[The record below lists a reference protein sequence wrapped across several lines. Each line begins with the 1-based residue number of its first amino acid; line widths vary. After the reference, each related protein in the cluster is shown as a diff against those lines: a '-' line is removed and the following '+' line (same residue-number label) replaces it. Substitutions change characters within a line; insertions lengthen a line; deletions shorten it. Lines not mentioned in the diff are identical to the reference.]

1 MPIASDLPV
10 PATVGPYRLFE
21 RIAVGGMAEV
31 YRAGAPTTAGG
42 ERLVVVKRM
51 LPRLAS
57 DPVAR
62 AMFAEEARLG
72 SHIRHDNVVRVVDF
86 GEDSENN
93 PYLALELVHGVDL
106 WRLMR
111 WLTREGKSL
120 SVSQAVFI
128 AREMLTGLHA
138 VHEASDEQGN
148 RLGVVH
154 RDVSPSNVLLS
165 VHGDVKLGD
174 LGIARS
180 RMREKFPTA
189 TLGDRAKGKLG
200 YLAPEQVRG
209 SESDRR
215 ADIFSAGVVLAEML
229 MGRPLFAGGS
239 ELAVLLAI
247 RDSKIHPFVEFAASL
262 PSGLGEIVV
271 ESLAQKVARRPATAE
286 MLSARLVPYQKEES
300 TALRLSIAE
309 LVKAASESTPTRLP
323 MQLTPT
329 RTVTD
334 PRQLLGVI
342 DDKTPLNEEPRTVVS
357 TEAGTPTG
365 GPWYE
370 VRTSAG
376 KRLGPWSYAQMVQ
389 AVSTGQ
395 LAPLDRICIDS
406 GPTQALGDL
415 PELARH
421 LPSSTITTNSI
432 ATDEGNVRLSGEIL
446 PLEDGG
452 IIYALGHAAIE
463 RTTALLLCE
472 LGGVRKEVYLKDG
485 VPAFVTSNMAS
496 ELLGEYLLA
505 KNVISRGELDMALAV
520 MPRFEGRLGDT
531 LSALGLVAPV
541 VLFQHIAEQVRE
553 KLLDIFVWRSGSC
566 THYHGVAP
574 PPSGFPL
581 NIDAWEVL
589 DEGIRRRIQRG
600 MEDGL
605 VEQLRRRPVSPASG
619 AALTAM
625 RPQLPNRFK
634 RLLNELDRPL
644 RGLELMLVIDDPEDA
659 ERPLRD
665 ALLLLRLGGL
675 RFTDA

>member
-1 MPIASDLPV
+1 
-10 PATVGPYRLFE
+10 
-21 RIAVGGMAEV
+21 MAEV
-31 YRAGAPTTAGG
+31 YRAGAPTPAGG

-86 GEDSENN
+86 GEDSDNN

-120 SVSQAVFI
+120 SVSQAVFV

-138 VHEASDEQGN
+138 VHEAADGQGN

-180 RMREKFPTA
+180 RMREKFPNA

-271 ESLAQKVARRPATAE
+271 ESLAQKIGRRPATAE
-286 MLSARLVPYQKEES
+286 MFCARLVPYQKEES
-300 TALRLSIAE
+300 AVLRASIAQ
-309 LVKAASESTPTRLP
+309 LVQAATESTPTRLP

-334 PRQLLGVI
+334 PRQLLGAI
-342 DDKTPLNEEPRTVVS
+342 DNKTPLKEEPTLL
-357 TEAGTPTG
+357 TTAEGTPTG

-370 VRTSAG
+370 VRTSGG
-376 KRLGPWSYAQMVQ
+376 KRLGPWSYAQIVQ
-389 AVSTGQ
+389 AVSTGHIG
-395 LAPLDRICIDS
+395 PLDRIVIDS
-406 GPTQALGDL
+406 APAQSLGDL

-446 PLEDGG
+446 PLDDGG

-485 VPAFVTSNMAS
+485 VPAFVTSNIAS
-496 ELLGEYLLA
+496 ELLGEYLLG
-505 KNVISRGELDMALAV
+505 KSIISRGELDMALAV

-553 KLLDIFVWRSGSC
+553 KLLDIFVWKSGSC

-589 DEGIRRRIQRG
+589 DEGIRRRIERG
-600 MEDGL
+600 MEDAL
-605 VEQLRRRPVSPASG
+605 VEQLRRRTVIPASG

-644 RGLELMLVIDDPEDA
+644 RGLELMLVIDDPNDP

-675 RFTDA
+675 RFADA